1 MSAITR
7 TKTLNKTLTML
18 CAAFAVVATAG
29 TAAAAPMSID
39 TLKHVDAS
47 SDLQLVA
54 ARRSQGRNHHRHH
67 VHHVHHVHHK
77 NHRAAMRARASGGR
91 GSGSVGFPRKPPV
104 AR

>member
-7 TKTLNKTLTML
+7 TKTLNML
-18 CAAFAVVATAG
+18 CAAFAVAASAG
-29 TAAAAPMSID
+29 TAAAAPTSID

-54 ARRSQGRNHHRHH
+54 AKRSQGRNHHRHH

-77 NHRAAMRARASGGR
+77 NHKAAMRAQAGGGR
-91 GSGSVGFPRKPPV
+91 RSGSVGFPKKPPV
-104 AR
+104 TR